1 MNLIRL
7 GVLGAAFLVAACGN
21 DLVSPS
27 AETLQGSWAAM
38 DEVPGSGEIWDL
50 TVQGTSI
57 SGTGGW
63 TGEACCAGTISLT
76 GAISGDSVHLDLT
89 FVVTSSASPRAPFHE
104 HFDGALTSRTVLR
117 GTVRNDDG
125 TSGVERLQ
133 RKTGPTS

>member
-1 MNLIRL
+1 MNRIRL
-7 GVLGAAFLVAACGN
+7 GILSAAFLVVGCSG
-21 DLVSPS
+21 DLVAPS
-27 AETLQGSWAAM
+27 AQTLQGSWAVM

-50 TVQGTSI
+50 TVQGASI

-76 GAISGDSVHLDLT
+76 GAIMGDSIHLDLT
-89 FVVTSSASPRAPFHE
+89 FVVTNSANPRAPFHE

-125 TSGVERLQ
+125 TSAVERLQ
-133 RKTGPTS
+133 RKAGP

>member
-1 MNLIRL
+1 MNLTRL
-7 GVLGAAFLVAACGN
+7 CILGAPFLVMGCSG
-21 DLVSPS
+21 DLVTPS
-27 AETLQGSWAAM
+27 AKSLQGSWAVM

-76 GAISGDSVHLDLT
+76 GAIAGDSIHLDLT
-89 FVVTSSASPRAPFHE
+89 FVVTNSANPRPPFHQR
-104 HFDGALTSRTVLR
+104 FDGALTSLTVLR
-117 GTVRNDDG
+117 GTVTNDDG

-133 RKTGPTS
+133 RKAGP